1 MFTPAVE
8 QSNPPAIIP
17 ISVIKFITKIF
28 SDFLADRCTTMSAA
42 LAYYTVFALPPL
54 MYLLL
59 VVLTAGLSVAYE
71 NDQAEQQAES
81 ILRQQAAQI
90 LGNDTAAEEVNR
102 IIEMDRMNGGKW
114 WKTLISFVGILI
126 GATGV
131 VAAIQDSLN
140 RVWSVKPDPSGS
152 GVVNLLIKRL
162 LSLAMILGLG
172 FLLLVS
178 LIISAALA
186 ELGSRITDWIGMDR
200 EVAVITDYTLQ
211 GLVTFTVFA
220 AIFKF
225 MPDAEIRYRDVA
237 VGALVTSLLFLVG
250 RTGLQ
255 WYLAHSDP
263 AAQLGSAAASLAAIL
278 VWVYYSSMIF
288 FLGAEVTQ
296 AYAMRFGGGIV
307 PQENAVRVI
316 EKTTHSSQPPECDD

>member
-1 MFTPAVE
+1 M
-8 QSNPPAIIP
+8 
-17 ISVIKFITKIF
+17 KFITKIF
-28 SDFLADRCTTMSAA
+28 FDFLEDRCTTMSAA

-71 NDQAEQQAES
+71 NEQAEEQAET
-81 ILRQQAAQI
+81 ILQQQAAQI
-90 LGNDTAAEEVNR
+90 LGNDTASDEVSR
-102 IIEMDRMNGGKW
+102 IIAMDRMDGGKW
-114 WKTLISFVGILI
+114 WKTLVSFLGILI

-152 GVVNLLIKRL
+152 GILNLLIKRL

-186 ELGSRITDWIGMDR
+186 ELGNRITDWIGMDQA
-200 EVAVITDYTLQ
+200 VAVTTDYVLQ
-211 GLVTFTVFA
+211 GLVSFTVFA

-225 MPDAEIRYRDVA
+225 MPDAVIRYRDVA
-237 VGALVTSLLFLVG
+237 VGAALTSALFLIG

-255 WYLAHSDP
+255 WYLEHNDP
-263 AAQLGSAAASLAAIL
+263 AARLGSAAASLAVIL
-278 VWVYYSSMIF
+278 IWVYYSSMIF

-307 PQENAVRVI
+307 PQQNAVRVI
-316 EKTTHSSQPPECDD
+316 EQTTHSSRPAERDND